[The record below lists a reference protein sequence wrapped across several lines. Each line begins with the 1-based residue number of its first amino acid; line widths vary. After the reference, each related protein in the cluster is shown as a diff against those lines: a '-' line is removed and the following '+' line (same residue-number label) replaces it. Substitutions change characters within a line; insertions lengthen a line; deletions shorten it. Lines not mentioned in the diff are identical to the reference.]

1 MVFAII
7 RCCGETVPRTFLM
20 SKSIS
25 NEARV
30 ETATLEDLP
39 QLVQLLVEL
48 FHEEEDFVP
57 NEIKHETGLRIIL
70 EEPSRGRI
78 LIIRNDH
85 TIMGMANLLFTITTA
100 MGGMAVLLEDVIIH
114 PAHRGQ
120 GYGGMLLAKV
130 EKYSRKKGFKRVTLL
145 TDKISAESQRFFQRH
160 GYTFSSMIPM
170 RLLLEE

>member
-1 MVFAII
+1 
-7 RCCGETVPRTFLM
+7 M
-20 SKSIS
+20 SEPIS

-30 ETATLEDLP
+30 EQATLEDLP

-57 NEIKHETGLRIIL
+57 NEMKQEQGLRLVL
-70 EEPSRGRI
+70 EEPQRGRI
-78 LIIRNDH
+78 LVIRNDH
-85 TIMGMANLLFTITTA
+85 TIIGMANLLFTISTA
-100 MGGMAVLLEDVIIH
+100 LGGMVVVLEDVIIH

-120 GYGGMLLAKV
+120 GYGSMLLKHI
-130 EKYSRKKGFKRVTLL
+130 EKYCRKKGFKRVTLL

-170 RLLLEE
+170 RLVMDTQ